1 MMLAAAYATWCALCW
16 RLRGGLISNVTR
28 RFGYTMSTGET
39 RAACTL
45 LMALPLAWLG
55 WWTLVVIPFLF
66 AAMTLPYFDKSMGLT
81 ERGRDHFYLALWGVA
96 VAALSL
102 APLAWHNPWV
112 LLNALGGILFM
123 VAYAVNKPL
132 GGKWTE
138 RAECCVGFLLGI
150 LLWVSVHG

>member
-1 MMLAAAYATWCALCW
+1 MVGIHVGTGITRIVTSAL
-16 RLRGGLISNVTR
+16 IV
-28 RFGYTMSTGET
+28 
-39 RAACTL
+39 A
-45 LMALPLAWLG
+45 PLAYLQWKLAVL
-55 WWTLVVIPFLF
+55 WPFVF

-81 ERGRDHFYLALWGVA
+81 EKGRDHFYLALWGVA
-96 VAALSL
+96 VAAISL

>member
-1 MMLAAAYATWCALCW
+1 MIPILYAVWCGICW
-16 RLRGGLISNVTR
+16 RLRGGALNQIVSMLGGHVGTGITRIVTSFLIV
-28 RFGYTMSTGET
+28 
-39 RAACTL
+39 A
-45 LMALPLAWLG
+45 PLAYLQWKLAVL
-55 WWTLVVIPFLF
+55 WPFVF

-81 ERGRDHFYLALWGVA
+81 EKGRDHFYLALWGVA
-96 VAALSL
+96 VAAISL

-132 GGKWTE
+132 GGNWTE